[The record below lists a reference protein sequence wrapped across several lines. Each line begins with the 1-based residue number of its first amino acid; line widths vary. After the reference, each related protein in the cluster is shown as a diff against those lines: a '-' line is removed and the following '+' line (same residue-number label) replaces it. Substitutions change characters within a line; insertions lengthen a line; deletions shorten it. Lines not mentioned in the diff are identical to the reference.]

1 MADGLASGPA
11 AADSPKHFAYQPLD
25 ARRCALAKSQDHIDL
40 GDRRPLPLA
49 PDMAIDRCAQ
59 GAVSRWRL
67 FLSLT
72 RPTIG
77 LVRHGI
83 DHVRTGFDPVA
94 TLGNRL
100 GHATSREQM
109 RGPRPPMSGSA
120 LRPIRAMDVPKRN
133 HVMAGIYGAWL
144 VVLTST
150 LSSG

>member
-1 MADGLASGPA
+1 EPPRCMAEGRASGPA

-94 TLGNRL
+94 TLATGWGMLPPANRCE
-100 GHATSREQM
+100 GQ
-109 RGPRPPMSGSA
+109 GRP
-120 LRPIRAMDVPKRN
+120 
-133 HVMAGIYGAWL
+133 
-144 VVLTST
+144 
-150 LSSG
+150 